1 MKRLL
6 AIIALATALV
16 AGPALSPPLQAV
28 DAHHPKK
35 KTATKKAKAKAPAN
49 PLRAKKPRTKKSAA
63 GAEPVSSRPA

>member
-16 AGPALSPPLQAV
+16 GGPILSPPLQAV

-35 KTATKKAKAKAPAN
+35 KSATKKAKAPAN
-49 PLRAKKPRTKKSAA
+49 PLRAKKIRTKKSAA
-63 GAEPVSSRPA
+63 GADPISSRPA